1 MNCKWCELSREE
13 YIQLT
18 GGTLVLFRVGCGAA
32 FLMGVY
38 NGYKGNA

>member
-18 GGTLVLFRVGCGAA
+18 GGETGGVFSLVVSFCKWICG
-32 FLMGVY
+32 
-38 NGYKGNA
+38 K